1 MLATAQITGSKE
13 AMAEAITGAA
23 GPDALPAP
31 RTANRA
37 APLATVASVD
47 EDGVGAM
54 KVAEL
59 KARLKSLGVKSSG
72 TKPELQAR
80 LRGFAESDAKGTLRV
95 HGGSPQPQTTDQAMR
110 PWTSAREQSKL
121 TTEKEDV
128 AEWTRL
134 KNTRLQRA
142 SIKCVRSL
150 YRRCLRSAQMC
161 PDEKWQES
169 IRLQVRS
176 RFRESSSDTLPIRL
190 SIGEAELGQMESLIT
205 NRRDAA
211 AAKERRLAQP

>member
-95 HGGSPQPQTTDQAMR
+95 HGASREDFRLASAQITGSKAAMAEAPTGAAGPDALPAPR
-110 PWTSAREQSKL
+110 AANRAAPLATVASVDETGVDAMK
-121 TTEKEDV
+121 V
-128 AEWTRL
+128 AEL
-134 KNTRLQRA
+134 KH
-142 SIKCVRSL
+142 
-150 YRRCLRSAQMC
+150 
-161 PDEKWQES
+161 
-169 IRLQVRS
+169 
-176 RFRESSSDTLPIRL
+176 
-190 SIGEAELGQMESLIT
+190 
-205 NRRDAA
+205 
-211 AAKERRLAQP
+211 